1 MESCQCTPEPWE
13 STSKYCE
20 LCCKLP
26 GEGQPCVS
34 SYQWNEP
41 PFDVPNL
48 YSKPGSP
55 CKNYTGYCDAYHVC
69 REVDPSGPL
78 ATLRNLL
85 LADEGLT
92 AIADWIDTHWYAVL
106 CFFVLLIL
114 MMVLTAKL
122 CGKRAKQRL
131 RKITVMHSNVEAIQV
146 ERSYWDEQGEHV
158 VHPMAIRKKIPIR
171 KKVREKKRKNR
182 SGSSKN
188 KGDRPARSVT
198 GTLFRRKGRGERSK
212 VNSNHFANASSSTK
226 TDNLSP
232 GEHPSNL
239 NGDLQSPTSPTQ
251 SFNLVNLHHAPNTAG
266 DGTATGVYPPLPP
279 SGTVPLYPNY
289 MIAAA
294 AETTNGMIGG
304 KLYNH
309 NSCNNNIPSPGSS
322 SSSGGF
328 RTNAGSPRSPV
339 TPGDNIND
347 PLCATLVNHEPKTV
361 ILPAAGVR
369 RKRFDF

>member
-1 MESCQCTPEPWE
+1 M
-13 STSKYCE
+13 
-20 LCCKLP
+20 
-26 GEGQPCVS
+26 
-34 SYQWNEP
+34 
-41 PFDVPNL
+41 
-48 YSKPGSP
+48 
-55 CKNYTGYCDAYHVC
+55 
-69 REVDPSGPL
+69 DPSGPL

-131 RKITVMHSNVEAIQV
+131 RKITVMHSNVEAIQI

-188 KGDRPARSVT
+188 KGDRPTKGVT
-198 GTLFRRKGRGERSK
+198 GTIFKRKGRGERSK
-212 VNSNHFANASSSTK
+212 VNGNHFASSSK
-226 TDNLSP
+226 TDSMSP
-232 GEHPSNL
+232 EHPSNL
-239 NGDLQSPTSPTQ
+239 NGDIQSPSSPVQ
-251 SFNLVNLHHAPNTAG
+251 SFNLVNLHQAPNHSGEGAG
-266 DGTATGVYPPLPP
+266 SSCQPPP
-279 SGTVPLYPNY
+279 SGGLPLYPSY
-289 MIAAA
+289 MLAAA
-294 AETTNGMIGG
+294 AETTNGMMGGSNG

-328 RTNAGSPRSPV
+328 RTSAASPRTPI

-347 PLCATLVNHEPKTV
+347 PLCAALVNHEPKTV